1 MKNYLIDTVILSMF
15 MRSNEN
21 VVKNF
26 NKHFQLFQKPL
37 LSILTYYE
45 ILSGLKYRDSNKQ
58 HSIFQNFVKNCE
70 IINLSEKSITVSADI
85 YSLLRKKG
93 VIIDDVDI
101 LISGICIANNL
112 VLITNNEKHFACV
125 DGLIIENWSH

>member
-1 MKNYLIDTVILSMF
+1 MKNYLIDTDILSMF
-15 MRSNEN
+15 MRNNEN

-26 NKHFQLFQKPL
+26 KKHFQLFQKPL

-45 ILSGLKYRDSNKQ
+45 ILSGLRYKDSNKQ
-58 HSIFQNFVKNCE
+58 LSIFQSFVKNCE

-85 YSLLRKKG
+85 YSSLRKKG

-101 LISGICIANNL
+101 LLSGICIANNL
-112 VLITNNEKHFACV
+112 VLITNNEKHFAPIE
-125 DGLIIENWSH
+125 GLIIENWSH